1 MDFNKIKIFRN
12 NKELSSKKK
21 KKKKQQQQTLNKQT
35 NKKKTQTKTKKN
47 KKQKNKQQSVMFI
60 DICFYKFYAK
70 KVIIAKLCIVS
81 EIPIIIIRQTHFHI
95 ISIRLWYHSIL

>member
-1 MDFNKIKIFRN
+1 MDFNKIKIFRS
-12 NKELSSKKK
+12 NKELSSKIKK
-21 KKKKQQQQTLNKQT
+21 EKKTTTTNTKQT
-35 NKKKTQTKTKKN
+35 NKQKKPKQ
-47 KKQKNKQQSVMFI
+47 KQKNKQQSVMFI